1 VTNITR
7 TGAMLERSAVGPAA
21 FDGLFG
27 GATLAAT
34 IDQQGGPEMAE
45 LTQLESKLG
54 EVMGLA
60 QAAQEATTKVA
71 KLVDDDEIKATLQR
85 MSDEAKETEERC
97 LQVAEGLDGKKTAV
111 QEQAKETRSEAR
123 DMMQTYLGDEA
134 DDLDGLEFLNM
145 AEAGELSHVQIVAVL
160 NEKAGNAQ
168 IQELIDTV
176 MPIQQRHV
184 EDTRQATLT
193 LAGREDPHET
203 A

>member
-1 VTNITR
+1 
-7 TGAMLERSAVGPAA
+7 
-21 FDGLFG
+21 
-27 GATLAAT
+27 
-34 IDQQGGPEMAE
+34 MAE

-60 QAAQEATTKVA
+60 QAAQDATTKVG
-71 KLVDDDEIKATLQR
+71 KLVDDDQIKETLER
-85 MSDEAKETEERC
+85 MGAEAKETEQRC
-97 LQVAEGLDGKKTAV
+97 EEIAGSFEGKKTAI
-111 QEQAKETRSEAR
+111 QEQAKETRSEAQ
-123 DMMQTYLGDEA
+123 DMMQTYLGNGA
-134 DDLDGLEFLNM
+134 DDLDGFEFLNM

>member
-1 VTNITR
+1 
-7 TGAMLERSAVGPAA
+7 
-21 FDGLFG
+21 
-27 GATLAAT
+27 
-34 IDQQGGPEMAE
+34 MAE

-71 KLVDDDEIKATLQR
+71 KLVDDDEIKSQLER
-85 MSDEAKETEERC
+85 MGDEAKQTEERC
-97 LQVAEGLDGKKTAV
+97 MQIAEGLDGKKTAV

-123 DMMQTYLGDEA
+123 DMMQTYLGDDA
-134 DDLDGLEFLNM
+134 DDLDGFEFLTM
-145 AEAGELSHVQIVAVL
+145 AEAGELGHVEIVAVL
-160 NEKAGNAQ
+160 NEKAGNAE

-184 EDTRQATLT
+184 EETKQATLT
-193 LAGREDPHET
+193 LAGREDPNEP

>member
-1 VTNITR
+1 
-7 TGAMLERSAVGPAA
+7 
-21 FDGLFG
+21 
-27 GATLAAT
+27 
-34 IDQQGGPEMAE
+34 MAE

-134 DDLDGLEFLNM
+134 DDLDGFEFLNM